1 MREYCIEKILRKSS
15 GEYHYNWEKLE
26 NTAQIQKYSVNRFL
40 LSSRVRISNLT
51 IFEKIF
57 ESIFYFLIWWIR
69 IKIQSCK
76 NHTPICTI
84 WFGQRAK
91 TLDIFWI
98 LPKFSINQQESSSNQ
113 QISNRTLR
121 ACCSWTF
128 SSR

>member
-57 ESIFYFLIWWIR
+57 ESL
-69 IKIQSCK
+69 
-76 NHTPICTI
+76 
-84 WFGQRAK
+84 
-91 TLDIFWI
+91 L
-98 LPKFSINQQESSSNQ
+98 FSYMMDSHENSIM
-113 QISNRTLR
+113 
-121 ACCSWTF
+121 
-128 SSR
+128 